1 MESNSSLVLDQRP
14 SQTPIEGLGTALS
27 SSVGIL
33 PVSIPRTRSSMHMPD
48 DDVSS
53 SSSVDLNFECHVLT
67 NSGDKHILCYE
78 DFRRKGYRQHTDPV
92 TDVEY
97 LFNPRNQHRIN
108 LIRRIGLLFI
118 LLAVRP
124 TTAIRNSGTSVTARE
139 RQVARDRSLHA
150 PCEEITLMNATTFD
164 PMMFIASTTMTVHHD
179 CSLALQHSQMTAAA
193 YATITQASFQAA
205 NNMDFGFA
213 LQPVSNDVIALYGGV
228 PYPSKSLANAANST
242 SVHDQ
247 LAVLMYSVG
256 CHPGNTL
263 SWACE
268 VLPYQCSSTT
278 VGPRDVFF
286 DLLHQ
291 RCGHYHDGYLHMLPK
306 LTIGC
311 PPIKPGSKTS
321 FCPGCALG
329 SHQRSSVHGAAIP
342 RAVLPFLTIW

>member
-1 MESNSSLVLDQRP
+1 MLL
-14 SQTPIEGLGTALS
+14 
-27 SSVGIL
+27 
-33 PVSIPRTRSSMHMPD
+33 H
-48 DDVSS
+48 
-53 SSSVDLNFECHVLT
+53 
-67 NSGDKHILCYE
+67 
-78 DFRRKGYRQHTDPV
+78 
-92 TDVEY
+92 
-97 LFNPRNQHRIN
+97 
-108 LIRRIGLLFI
+108 LI
-118 LLAVRP
+118 
-124 TTAIRNSGTSVTARE
+124 
-139 RQVARDRSLHA
+139 H
-150 PCEEITLMNATTFD
+150 
-164 PMMFIASTTMTVHHD
+164 MMFIASTTMTVHHD

-342 RAVLPFLTIW
+342 RAVLPFLTIWTDIMFINRRSRFGNYNNTCAFIDDCTRSAYHCFGADKQSTTLRNHAAHFLRRACQRSGS